1 MHPLQSALAPD
12 LEHVWLA
19 ALDDAGIPPERALLL
34 TRPESASPDGR
45 CAVYM
50 RRGRL
55 VEVEGVDEA
64 LLDGLNSTT
73 TKSVEAYRVIL
84 WTDRPIESAG
94 ALVRHELEHARQID
108 CRPEV
113 EGLHALAEDVLR
125 GQPGSGRIYQQIPAE
140 ADANAAASGWVRSL
154 FGDDRIDRLIAEGS
168 ADGPALRRSDPPQDP
183 SDLPERMLD
192 FFVTIAAQCRRWE
205 ERPNSPRFSRCLD
218 MEWRGAGVRWKEVVE
233 QQGAV

>member
-1 MHPLQSALAPD
+1 
-12 LEHVWLA
+12 
-19 ALDDAGIPPERALLL
+19 
-34 TRPESASPDGR
+34 
-45 CAVYM
+45 M
-50 RRGRL
+50 RRGLL
-55 VEVEGVDEA
+55 VEVEGLDEA
-64 LLDGLNSTT
+64 LLDGLNSTA

-84 WTDRPIESAG
+84 WADRPIESAG

-113 EGLHALAEDVLR
+113 EGLQALAEDVLR
-125 GQPGSGRIYQQIPAE
+125 GQPGSGRMYQQIPAE

-154 FGDDRIDRLIAEGS
+154 FGDDQIDRLLAEGN
-168 ADGPALRRSDPPQDP
+168 ADGAALRPSAPPQDA

-192 FFVTIAAQCRRWE
+192 FFVTIADLCRRWE

-218 MEWRGAGVRWKEVVE
+218 MEWRGAGARWEDMVG